1 MGGAHLLDQTVDDVE
16 TVIDLLKSQNRLAGV
31 FLELCVERTGLIQLS
46 DPQEDLEPLA
56 ETFRKTPLQL
66 INVCT
71 LVVLAYIFQSPSS

>member
-16 TVIDLLKSQNRLAGV
+16 TVIDLLKSQNRLGGV
-31 FLELCVERTGLIQLS
+31 FLELCHERGGVIELS

-56 ETFRKTPLQL
+56 ETFRNRPLQL

-71 LVVLAYIFQSPSS
+71 YCM